1 VIQDERRDDFVRRL
15 KDAPYG
21 AMGFFETIAAH
32 FERRNDCSV
41 KYTHTN
47 GGDIRL
53 WGHWTSGRGANKK
66 QIFATLAWQPKNRNV
81 FARCQL
87 TPDDLELL
95 GFDGASKPKSEK
107 EPQKSELHLDENYW
121 RFRVV
126 DFIRILEAAR
136 IKLVGV

>member
-1 VIQDERRDDFVRRL
+1 MTQDEKRDNFVRRL

-21 AMGFFETIAAH
+21 AKGFFETVASH
-32 FERRNDCSV
+32 FELRNDCDV
-41 KYTHTN
+41 KYTSTN
-47 GGDIRL
+47 GSDMRL
-53 WGHWTSGRGANKK
+53 WGHWTSSRGANKE
-66 QIFATLAWQPKNRNV
+66 QIFAALAWQPKNRNV

-95 GFDGASKPKSEK
+95 GFGGASEPKSET
-107 EPQKSELHLDENYW
+107 EPQNSELHLDETYW
-121 RFRVV
+121 RFRVA